1 MRVQHIAAP
10 VPAII
15 VANLPE
21 RIHWLPVG
29 EVHPVAAG
37 RYQEHDWKLEQTDLG
52 SNLVLESER
61 QFVMVSIDRLAEA
74 LAAALYPGEPE
85 EAHDGS

>member
-1 MRVQHIAAP
+1 MRVQNIMAP

-15 VANLPE
+15 VADVPWE
-21 RIHWLPVG
+21 IYWLPVG
-29 EVHPVAAG
+29 ELHQVAEG
-37 RYQEHDWKLEQTDLG
+37 LYQGHGYKLPRTDLG